1 MKTAMLAGVLAGLLV
16 PAWAMAQ
23 SPIDGTWKID
33 MNRVHLPT
41 KSDVFVLKGGVFDC
55 RTCVPPFKVM
65 ADGADHP
72 VSGHPYFDSVAMT
85 VVDDHTVK
93 ETDKKDGKVVAT
105 TTTTVAPDGKTAS
118 FQFSD
123 SSDTQGAPVTGKGTL
138 TRTARG
144 PAGSHALSGSW
155 RAASYQNLSDNALR
169 MTFKEEGGS
178 LTMHSPTGQSYT
190 ARLDGTEAPFH
201 GDPGV
206 TSVSVTKAGP
216 HSFVETDKRDGKT
229 VSIDRMTIHP
239 DGKTMDV
246 AVDNMLRANHMSFV
260 AVKQ

>member
-1 MKTAMLAGVLAGLLV
+1 MKTSMLAGALAGLLV

-33 MNRVHLPT
+33 MKQLHLPT
-41 KSDVFVLKGGVFDC
+41 KSDVFMLKDGVFDC
-55 RTCVPPFKVM
+55 RTCTPAYKVK

-72 VSGHPYFDSVAMT
+72 VSGHPYYDTVAMT
-85 VVDDHTVK
+85 VVDAHTVK
-93 ETDKKDGKVVAT
+93 EIDKKNGKVVAT
-105 TTTTVAPDGKTAS
+105 TTTTVAPDGKTAT

-138 TRTARG
+138 TRTASG

-178 LTMHSPTGQSYT
+178 LTMRSPTGQSYT

-229 VSIDRMTIHP
+229 VSVDRMTIHP
-239 DGKTMDV
+239 DGRTMDV
-246 AVDNMLRANHMSFV
+246 AIDNMLRGSHMSFV

>member
-1 MKTAMLAGVLAGLLV
+1 MKTSMLAGVLAGLLV

-33 MNRVHLPT
+33 MNQVKLPA
-41 KSDVFVLKGGVFDC
+41 KSDVLVLKDGMFRC
-55 RTCVPPFKVM
+55 ATCAPPYEVR
-65 ADGADHP
+65 ADGADHT
-72 VSGHPYFDSVAMT
+72 VSGHPYFDTVAVA

-93 ETDKKDGKVVAT
+93 ETDKKDGKAVAT

-123 SSDTQGAPVTGKGTL
+123 SSDTQGPPVTGEGTL
-138 TRTARG
+138 ARTAAG

-155 RAASYQNLSDNALR
+155 RTASYRRISDNALT
-169 MTFKEEGGS
+169 MTYKEEGDS

-190 ARLDGTEAPFH
+190 ARLDGTDAPYQ

-206 TSVSVTKAGP
+206 TSVSVTRSGERT
-216 HSFVETDKRDGKT
+216 FVETDKRDGKP
-229 VSIDRMTIHP
+229 VSVGRMTIHP
-239 DGKTMDV
+239 DGRVMDV
-246 AVDNMLRANHMSFV
+246 SIDNKLRGTRMSF
-260 AVKQ
+260 AAIKQ